1 MCAQCEHPD
10 YDWPVVQER
19 DTDFVQS
26 LERGLMVIR
35 TFSEES
41 REQTLAEVARRS
53 GLNRASARR
62 FLLTLEKLG
71 YVGSDGR
78 RFWLR
83 PKILDLGYASYLAS
97 TRVWDG
103 AQPHMQL
110 LVASVHESSSATV
123 LDGDDIV
130 YVMRVP
136 TKRIMTVNLTV
147 GTRLPAYP
155 TSMGRVLLA
164 HLPPDQLDAYLDRIE
179 PQPLTARTVT
189 DKTQLRTTL
198 DQVRRQGWALVDQEL
213 EEGVRSVALPLHG
226 GDGTVIAAIN
236 LSGHAGRISLET
248 LVAEFLPALRNTVT
262 TIERDIKTIPASA

>member
-1 MCAQCEHPD
+1 M
-10 YDWPVVQER
+10 VQER

-26 LERGLMVIR
+26 LERGLLVIR
-35 TFSEES
+35 TFSEEA
-41 REQTLAEVARRS
+41 REQTLADVARAS

-71 YVGSDGR
+71 YVGTDGKK
-78 RFWLR
+78 FWLR
-83 PKILDLGYASYLAS
+83 PRVLDLGYAYLS
-97 TRVWDG
+97 SLRLWDI
-103 AQPHMQL
+103 AQPHMQS
-110 LVASVHESSSATV
+110 LVASVHESSSAAV

-164 HLPPDQLDAYLDRIE
+164 NLPPDQLDAYLDRTE
-179 PQPLTARTVT
+179 LQPLTARTVT
-189 DKTQLRTTL
+189 DKIELRTTL

-236 LSGHAGRISLET
+236 LSGHAGRISIET
-248 LVAEFLPALRNTVT
+248 LVAEFLPALRDTVT
-262 TIERDIKTIPASA
+262 TIERDIKTIRATA

>member
-1 MCAQCEHPD
+1 M
-10 YDWPVVQER
+10 VQER

-26 LERGLMVIR
+26 LERGLLVIR
-35 TFSEES
+35 AFSEEA

-71 YVGSDGR
+71 YVGTDGKK
-78 RFWLR
+78 FWLR
-83 PKILDLGYASYLAS
+83 PRVLDLGYAYLS
-97 TRVWDG
+97 SLRLWDI
-103 AQPHMQL
+103 AQPHIQT
-110 LVASVHESSSATV
+110 LVASVHESSSAAV
-123 LDGDDIV
+123 LDGDDVV

-164 HLPPDQLDAYLDRIE
+164 HLPADELDAYLERVDL
-179 PQPLTARTVT
+179 QPLTGRTVT
-189 DKTQLRTTL
+189 DKTQLRTTI

-226 GDGTVIAAIN
+226 GDGTVIAALN
-236 LSGHAGRISLET
+236 VSGHAGRISLET
-248 LVAEFLPALRNTVT
+248 LVAEFLPALRETVT
-262 TIERDIKTIPASA
+262 AIERDIKTIRASA